1 MKPSNATPKPL
12 MLEDI
17 KDLVHS
23 RHMAMTGVLLMH
35 PTDLN
40 PELYGPCLTY
50 VRAQHR
56 IWGFTFREGR
66 DRFVKDFKATVIG
79 KE

>member
-1 MKPSNATPKPL
+1 MKQSNV

-17 KDLVHS
+17 KDKVHS

-35 PTDLN
+35 PEDLDI
-40 PELYGPCLTY
+40 EKYGPVLSY

-66 DRFVKDFKATVIG
+66 DRFIKDYSATEIG
-79 KE
+79 K